1 MRIRNWTFVLFL
13 ALLSA
18 CSSRGP
24 AAIGEDAIYAL
35 EISNPNPHLMNVSL
49 NVGTGMLAL
58 GAVEPGQTRRF
69 TVRDPGTN
77 DVLVVATDPSGEHRI
92 EKQVELSRREVAKV
106 TIST

>member
-1 MRIRNWTFVLFL
+1 MRTRNGAIVLFL
-13 ALLSA
+13 AVLAA

-24 AAIGEDAIYAL
+24 AVIGDDATYAIEV
-35 EISNPNPHLMNVSL
+35 SNSRPHPVNVSL
-49 NVGTGMLAL
+49 NVGTGVLAL
-58 GAVEPGQTRRF
+58 GAVDPGQTKRF

-77 DVLVVATDPSGEHRI
+77 DVLLVATDPNGDHRT